1 MPANLTS
8 EFKAA
13 EAAFRQA
20 RDPKERLECLR
31 EMLRTIPKHKGTDHL
46 QGDIKSR
53 IKELTEELAG
63 PKKGGAR
70 GGPATVIRPEG
81 AAQIALLGP
90 ANAGKSALH
99 ARLTGSNAAIGPY
112 PFTTQFPQPGML
124 SYADIT
130 FQLLDLPPLAV
141 ERPVNWIAQTLQ
153 PTEACLFVVD
163 LGDPEC
169 VEQTLA
175 IHALL
180 ADKRVTLTEC
190 WPNTTTATED
200 QAGDHDEAMLANLF
214 AVRLPTL
221 LLANKVD
228 QIPALTEEWA
238 VFQELTGLRYPLLAV
253 SATTGAGLEQ
263 IGSWLFQHLGIVRV
277 YTKTPGK
284 PPDLHRPF
292 TVRRGQSVRDV
303 ARLIH
308 RDLAQALKYA
318 RHWNHGQ
325 PHSQQVGPEH
335 PVADGDILELHI

>member
-1 MPANLTS
+1 MPANLTP

-20 RDPKERLECLR
+20 RDPRERLECLR

-70 GGPATVIRPEG
+70 GGPLTVIRPEG

-90 ANAGKSALH
+90 PNAGKSALH
-99 ARLTGSNAAIGPY
+99 ARLTGSNATVAPY

-124 SYADIT
+124 PCEDVA

-141 ERPVNWIAQTLQ
+141 ERPVPWIAQTLQ
-153 PTEACLFVVD
+153 PADACLFVVD

-169 VEQTLA
+169 VDRALA

-180 ADKRVTLTEC
+180 AEKRVTLTER
-190 WPNTTTATED
+190 WDIGAAPEPGED
-200 QAGDHDEAMLANLF
+200 DEATLANLF
-214 AVRLPTL
+214 AVRLPAL
-221 LLANKVD
+221 LISAKAD
-228 QIPALTEEWA
+228 RIPALADEWA
-238 VFQELTGLRYPLLAV
+238 VFQELTSLRYPMLAA
-253 SATTGAGLEQ
+253 SATTGEGLDA
-263 IGSWLFQHLGIVRV
+263 IGPWLFRQLGIVRV

-284 PPDLHRPF
+284 PPDLNRPF
-292 TVRRGQSVRDV
+292 TVRRGQTVRDV

-308 RDLAQALKYA
+308 RDLAQSLKYA
-318 RHWNHGQ
+318 RHWSHGQ

-335 PVADGDILELHI
+335 PVADRDILELHG